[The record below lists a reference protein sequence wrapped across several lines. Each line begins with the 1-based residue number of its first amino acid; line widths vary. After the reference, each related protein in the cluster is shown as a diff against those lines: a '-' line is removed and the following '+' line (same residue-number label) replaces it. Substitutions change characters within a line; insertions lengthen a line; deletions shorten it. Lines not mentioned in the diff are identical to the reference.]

1 MIVHVKFLG
10 GRRIMGT
17 KESFKKYSGFTE
29 LALLINL
36 FPALMTFF
44 LSAMYNESAKERKI
58 MYIMKK

>member
-1 MIVHVKFLG
+1 
-10 GRRIMGT
+10 MGT